1 VKYPILVYDSSKSEY
16 VKDKLIPLFE
26 GKVRES
32 VSLRPGEVLSLP
44 SGAELILY
52 LNDALLKELLQMGFE
67 KSWVFGLLP
76 HPGLIHGRKQFG
88 ISDDLYQAIH
98 DIMSAA
104 KSQPM
109 DLMYCNEHI
118 VLNMVLLGETA
129 SITSGGFYANKRFAR
144 ISRFFNVGK
153 KIGHLQ
159 SKPFTL
165 VYKDKEKKPLQTSA
179 LGMVAV
185 QHGKNS
191 LLSRKILDDT
201 VVNDGMLHLIVLSPR
216 SVSELFN
223 FLFKSFFNKNPFQ
236 IVAGYI
242 KTRWIKIENKSGVE
256 FTIDGNLL
264 SSKEVTLSIQ
274 SKAISFYPGRYLK
287 ISNDLIS
294 PKESYRT
301 KELPVG
307 ETRAELIS
315 RKLPWIRHASTEEFK
330 DLLTV
335 LRDNANTSS
344 AYLTLMVLS
353 TLLATLGL
361 FANSTPVVIG
371 AMILAPLM
379 APIISLSMGILR
391 QNRKLSFDSL
401 MTIIYGLLPAFF
413 CAYVLTLITPLNT
426 ANSEILARVKPNL
439 LDLGVAVV
447 SGVAGAYAHAREEVA
462 KTLAG
467 VAIAVALVPPL
478 AVSGIGL
485 GWGDFSVFSGAFLL
499 LLTNLA
505 GIVLAGAITFLLL
518 GFSAFKLAKRGIF
531 LVFLFVAL
539 LSLPL
544 GFGFSR
550 MVKEHKIITA
560 LDGWETEG
568 TMFREVK
575 INRMDPLV
583 ISLKIVSDK
592 PIYEEELDEIKDL
605 IEKRLGRDVELEIT
619 VGIRR

>member
-1 VKYPILVYDSSKSEY
+1 MKNPVLIYDSAKSDY
-16 VKDKLIPLFE
+16 VKDNLMALFE
-26 GKVRES
+26 GKVQES
-32 VSLRPGEVLSLP
+32 VALKPGDVLSLP

-52 LNDALLKELLQMGFE
+52 LNDALLKEILQMGFE

-88 ISDDLYQAIH
+88 ISDDLNEAIH
-98 DIMSAA
+98 DIMSAT

-118 VLNMVLLGETA
+118 VLNMVLLGETT

-144 ISRFFNVGK
+144 FSSFFNVVR
-153 KIGHLQ
+153 KIGSLQ

-165 VYKDKEKKPLQTSA
+165 VYRDKDKKPLQTSA

-191 LLSRKILDDT
+191 LLSRKILDDS

-216 SVSELFN
+216 SVSELLN
-223 FLFKSFFNKNPFQ
+223 FLFKSFFNRNPFQ

-264 SSKEVTLSIQ
+264 SSKEVILSIQ
-274 SKAISFYPGRYLK
+274 SRAISFFPGRHLK
-287 ISNDLIS
+287 MSNDLIS
-294 PKESYRT
+294 PKESFRT
-301 KELPVG
+301 RELPVG
-307 ETRAELIS
+307 ETRSELIS

-335 LRDNANTSS
+335 LRENATTSS
-344 AYLTLMVLS
+344 SYLTLMVLS

-391 QNRKLSFDSL
+391 QDRKLSFDSL
-401 MTIIYGLLPAFF
+401 MTIAYGLLPAFF
-413 CAYVLTLITPLNT
+413 CAYVLTLVTPLNT

-447 SGVAGAYAHAREEVA
+447 SGIAGAYAHAREEVA

-505 GIVLAGAITFLLL
+505 GIVLAGAVTFLLL
-518 GFSAFKLAKRGIF
+518 GFSAFKLARRGIF
-531 LVFLFVAL
+531 LVFIFVAL

-560 LDGWETEG
+560 LDGWEAEG
-568 TMFREVK
+568 TMLREVK

-592 PIYEEELDEIKDL
+592 PIYEEELDDIKNL